1 MKAIKLTILSFMFL
15 FYGLSS
21 TTNAQQ
27 TLYGDTAA
35 LGNGIVYTWAHYNA
49 QGTRDRIGLSLTQGV
64 LNNLPQSEIDRTLSF
79 PRLGTD
85 TLFNHVFLNWGPSG
99 HPPGVW
105 NLPHFDMHF
114 MMVSIAERQAVV
126 AGRDSA
132 FLPQYIPPDYFK
144 VTEVLPRMGS
154 HWADSTSPEWHNQTF
169 TKTMIYGFYRYRM
182 FFLEPMITRAYL
194 LTNPNDSLIIKQPEQ
209 YLRTGYFPTRY
220 TISYDASNQRYNI
233 VLRDF
238 VFRVGIPVGVQNIG
252 VNIPDNFTV
261 YQNYPNPF
269 NPTTKIKFALPTSS
283 FAKLVV
289 YDMLGR
295 EIETLVNEQLNAG
308 TYEAD
313 WSAAQ
318 FSSGVYYYKLVV
330 DGGSTGLPRGY
341 VETKKMVLMK

>member
-15 FYGLSS
+15 FYGLSC

-49 QGTRDRIGLSLTQGV
+49 QGTRDLIGLSLTQGV
-64 LNNLPQSEIDRTLSF
+64 LTNLPPFEREQTLSF

-85 TLFNHVFLNWGPSG
+85 TLFNHVFLNWNPFG
-99 HPPGVW
+99 HPPPGIW

-126 AGRDSA
+126 GGKDSVL
-132 FLPQYIPPDYFK
+132 LPQYIPPDYFK
-144 VTEVLPRMGS
+144 ETEVVPQMGS
-154 HWADSTSPEWHNQTF
+154 HWADSTSPEWHGQTF
-169 TKTMIYGFYRYRM
+169 TKTMIYGFYRFQM

-194 LTNPNDSLIIKQPEQ
+194 LTNPNDSLIIKQPAQ

-238 VFRVGIPVGVQNIG
+238 VFRMGNPVGIQNIG

-295 EIETLVNEQLNAG
+295 EMETLVNEQLNAG

-313 WSAAQ
+313 WSADK
-318 FSSGVYYYKLVV
+318 FSSGVYYYKLI
-330 DGGSTGLPRGY
+330 TGEY
-341 VETKKMVLMK
+341 TETKKMILIK